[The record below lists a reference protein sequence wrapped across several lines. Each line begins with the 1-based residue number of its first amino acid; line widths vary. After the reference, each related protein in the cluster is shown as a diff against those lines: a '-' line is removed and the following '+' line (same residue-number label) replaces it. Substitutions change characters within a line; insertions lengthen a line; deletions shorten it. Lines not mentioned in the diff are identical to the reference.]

1 MLGEMV
7 TDFGAKRAEY
17 ARRSK
22 AYEEISVPRVQW
34 VSKETEGWY
43 VQRETKNGL
52 RLRRGRPI
60 EEITENRFWNILY
73 RFGYDQLNKGRRF
86 PIQIGKGQSTVDKHV
101 DIFAKDDETI
111 VIARCWSQ
119 RLPTKLSLL
128 DDLNDFAELMKPMA
142 DAVRLHYGQD
152 YKPKIIWCIVTE
164 NIRWSESDLRRAK
177 EYNIKVIQGLE
188 LIYFEEFSKKL
199 GPAARYQ
206 FHAEYLEDQ
215 KVPAFSGRKVPAVKT
230 KLGGKTAYL
239 FSALAKDILRIGF
252 VNHRDLRDPSGAPS
266 YQRIVKPSRLKEI
279 GRFLDG
285 GKFFPNTILLNFHRK
300 PLFEPLAK
308 DEISSVHFGNLVL
321 PDRYKSCWIIDGQ
334 HRLYGTTY
342 TQDNYDTPLFFI
354 GFDSVSTSEEANIFV
369 EINSKQATVPP
380 TLLSALEGEVKWD
393 SDDPKER
400 LSAIASR
407 AVDLLNTRGG
417 GALEGKVV
425 SPGIT
430 AGTSQ
435 PLNVRSIQD
444 RIIQSGL
451 VGVLNPRTGEIAPGP
466 CWSETSEGA
475 LRRLVTLL
483 EVHFEEVQAANPER
497 WEKVVQK
504 LRSRSMPPAQS
515 PRPDDA
521 TYDGLA
527 TWLEAGLDRVAVA
540 RPNPARPLL
549 HRMNRAEY
557 RNAIRDLLA
566 LDVDVSTL
574 PADDAT
580 YGFDNIADALGTS
593 PLLLESYVTMA
604 RKISRTAI
612 GSTAIP
618 AVTLTY
624 QTPEDLTQDYHL
636 RDLPLGTRGGLRVE
650 EYFAADAEYEIRV
663 RLRRT
668 ATGAIRGISDEHQL
682 ELTLDGQRIGLF
694 PVGGKDAYRAVVAND
709 QNPAQTDDGER
720 PPEAADTRQV
730 VEEDFQHRQ
739 HDQRCGR
746 QPCLLGA
753 SPQAIAEEGETEA
766 QPRHR
771 VGPDFRGTCALP
783 NCQQLALERVAH
795 LQCHVA
801 EQKHQGQHGG
811 AGYVPVG
818 THAAGSA
825 RKNDRGERRKQ
836 VGEQQRAEDNRPAD
850 GLMAEQRILDHAE
863 AKQRDKPR
871 DDTEDHRRS
880 PKHRIGTC

>member
-1 MLGEMV
+1 MLGELV
-7 TDFGAKRAEY
+7 KDFGAKRAEY

-22 AYEEISVPRVQW
+22 AYEEETVPHVERS
-34 VSKETEGWY
+34 SKEAEGWY
-43 VQRETKNGL
+43 VQRENKNSL
-52 RLRRGRPI
+52 RMRRPRQL
-60 EEITENRFWNILY
+60 EEVTENRFWNILY
-73 RFGYDQLNKGRRF
+73 RFGYGELNKGRTF
-86 PIQIGKGQSTVDKHV
+86 PIKIGKGQAAIEKHV

-111 VIARCWSQ
+111 VIARCRSQ
-119 RLPTKLSLL
+119 RLPAKISLL
-128 DDLNDFAELMKPMA
+128 DDLNDFADLMKPMA
-142 DAVRLHYGQD
+142 DAIRLHYGKD
-152 YKPKIIWCIVTE
+152 YKPKIIWCVVTE
-164 NIRWSESDLRRAK
+164 NIRWSDSDLRRAK

-239 FSALAKDILRIGF
+239 FSALAKDILRIAF

-279 GRFLDG
+279 GHFLDE

-308 DEISSVHFGNLVL
+308 DQISSVHFGNLIL

-444 RIIQSGL
+444 RINQSGL
-451 VGVLNPRTGEIAPGP
+451 VGVLNPRTGVIAPGP

-483 EVHFEEVQAANPER
+483 EIHFEEVQAANPER
-497 WEKVVQK
+497 WEMGKAGFLCMNFGVGSHIRLVAELLAFMAAKEDLVLHKQEPHDLHTLIKPFITPVLTFINKASDAQFEERFRVIFGSSGFHHYFYALVDLVVEALPEFSPEGYADFKRLTSDEVTDLADRQVKWIQKVVPAYILQRLQHDFGDDYFDKVVPKEVQK
-504 LRSRSMPPAQS
+504 ACQERRIDDDGDEKLPVETYLDWIHLQKIVKQKEVRDGFKEVLSIRLRDEPGGKHF
-515 PRPDDA
+515 
-521 TYDGLA
+521 YDGWFDA
-527 TWLEAGLDRVAVA
+527 I
-540 RPNPARPLL
+540 
-549 HRMNRAEY
+549 NR
-557 RNAIRDLLA
+557 IR
-566 LDVDVSTL
+566 
-574 PADDAT
+574 
-580 YGFDNIADALGTS
+580 
-593 PLLLESYVTMA
+593 
-604 RKISRTAI
+604 R
-612 GSTAIP
+612 IP
-618 AVTLTY
+618 AHPAGRSY
-624 QTPEDLTQDYHL
+624 SDEDLQIVSH
-636 RDLPLGTRGGLRVE
+636 VIE
-650 EYFAADAEYEIRV
+650 F
-663 RLRRT
+663 
-668 ATGAIRGISDEHQL
+668 
-682 ELTLDGQRIGLF
+682 LT
-694 PVGGKDAYRAVVAND
+694 N
-709 QNPAQTDDGER
+709 
-720 PPEAADTRQV
+720 
-730 VEEDFQHRQ
+730 
-739 HDQRCGR
+739 
-746 QPCLLGA
+746 
-753 SPQAIAEEGETEA
+753 
-766 QPRHR
+766 
-771 VGPDFRGTCALP
+771 ALP
-783 NCQQLALERVAH
+783 SPYI
-795 LQCHVA
+795 
-801 EQKHQGQHGG
+801 
-811 AGYVPVG
+811 AGNYAVPM
-818 THAAGSA
+818 S
-825 RKNDRGERRKQ
+825 
-836 VGEQQRAEDNRPAD
+836 
-850 GLMAEQRILDHAE
+850 
-863 AKQRDKPR
+863 
-871 DDTEDHRRS
+871 
-880 PKHRIGTC
+880 